1 MNTSSIN
8 QAISP
13 VSQCQLQQM
22 CSKLSQHQ
30 LQWMYSS
37 IQLQWMYSST
47 SPSGCVPPTIP
58 VSSSNIQWSRLY
70 LQFLSVNSSKCVL
83 RQMFQSPAP
92 MSNEPGHFFS
102 SPSINSSGCI
112 PVSSSSGCIPVTSSS
127 GCVPPPV
134 SVSSAQWESA
144 RPNLDLPKIG
154 TRKGWCQ
161 ILKS

>member
-47 SPSGCVPPTIP
+47 SPSGCVPPPVP

-112 PVSSSSGCIPVTSSS
+112 PAPAPVDVFHHLFQFPAQIFNDPGYISSF
-127 GCVPPPV
+127 
-134 SVSSAQWESA
+134 SVSTPA
-144 RPNLDLPKIG
+144 NVF
-154 TRKGWCQ
+154 
-161 ILKS
+161 